1 MKKQNKKELLKSVV
15 DPLDREYVKHYINL
29 SDYTSDDNNN
39 AVTTNID
46 PFVLRVINDVN
57 NNNEIND
64 EVTVKDIKTEAEPVT
79 VQETPVTLTELLT
92 GQNDVEDI
100 YIDVEDILQ
109 ETYKIIFTGDPALHA
124 PKP

>member
-1 MKKQNKKELLKSVV
+1 M
-15 DPLDREYVKHYINL
+15 
-29 SDYTSDDNNN
+29 
-39 AVTTNID
+39 TTNID

-79 VQETPVTLTELLT
+79 VQETPVILTEILT

-109 ETYKIIFTGDPALHA
+109 ETYKIIFTGDPALPA

>member
-15 DPLDREYVKHYINL
+15 DPLDREYVKHINL
-29 SDYTSDDNNN
+29 SDYTRDDNNN

-64 EVTVKDIKTEAEPVT
+64 DVTVKDIKTEA
-79 VQETPVTLTELLT
+79 
-92 GQNDVEDI
+92 
-100 YIDVEDILQ
+100 
-109 ETYKIIFTGDPALHA
+109 
-124 PKP
+124 